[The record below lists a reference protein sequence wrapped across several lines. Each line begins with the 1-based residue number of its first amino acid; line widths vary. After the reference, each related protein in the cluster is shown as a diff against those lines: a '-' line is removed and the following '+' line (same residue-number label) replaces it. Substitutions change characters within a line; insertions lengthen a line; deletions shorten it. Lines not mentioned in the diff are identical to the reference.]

1 MMRELR
7 SIPNWFPSSAELM
20 HSIWSWNF
28 AIAIEYLL
36 QGLVLELTTVCRS
49 SLKPGV
55 QLSHVACM
63 IGYQPMCLTTLSL
76 GFKVI
81 TWILRH
87 FKEFNLAL
95 NQAKCSFSLCL
106 PEAKRHSDLLPFRL
120 KPLGSRHA
128 TQRQFPVLFPREYVK
143 PNLNCYYDFL
153 SSPWWK
159 ASDVGKEMNKWGVVQ
174 LWGQFSEPLPFSCKS
189 EEREWVRRTIP
200 KPPLGW
206 NATFLCF
213 ENPQWGIYLEDSV
226 LI

>member
-1 MMRELR
+1 M
-7 SIPNWFPSSAELM
+7 
-20 HSIWSWNF
+20 
-28 AIAIEYLL
+28 
-36 QGLVLELTTVCRS
+36 
-49 SLKPGV
+49 
-55 QLSHVACM
+55 
-63 IGYQPMCLTTLSL
+63 
-76 GFKVI
+76 
-81 TWILRH
+81 WILRY

-95 NQAKCSFSLCL
+95 NQRKCSFSVFS
-106 PEAKRHSDLLPFRL
+106 RGWT
-120 KPLGSRHA
+120 PLWSLVFSTDFLHWARESRHV
-128 TQRQFPVLFPREYVK
+128 TQRQFPELFPREYVK

-206 NATFLCF
+206 NVTFLCF
-213 ENPQWGIYLEDSV
+213 ESPQWGIYLEDSV